1 MEYFEFAE
9 EKTENWGQEFKKT
22 QNLSLKIDQEL
33 TNKFEKS
40 FNKNAQDNHLQ
51 WVNSFHQLQRI
62 ENKNDRSEMEINF
75 EKFNK
80 IFAGDQ
86 FNWAEEFSKR
96 EHDELEE
103 MGKYTNGE
111 WTDEF
116 LNTRNENGD
125 DDKETARSARIL
137 LESLDLSDPKLSE
150 SKFVAY
156 LKELTENDSTING
169 TYKDQEQ
176 YNWEQ
181 EFQRNMEMAGL
192 SGDVE
197 DEQWKNLDKA
207 WDKYSFSGHGY
218 EQYAIR
224 EFANYRYSLEDAL
237 NPFHGLGSE
246 AIKSELSE
254 LKLSNGARYILAL
267 EELTRLRPT
276 DPEIWINLGQA
287 QAENELDVQAIG
299 AFHRAVQLDPKMN
312 AAWLGLGAGCVNEY
326 CVPDAMEAFKNI
338 AVNYE
343 PSLKIKSDDLLNNL
357 ISIFKSQVVRDESIR
372 TGALS
377 ILLNIAGEHGE
388 AIALLNNLAISTKV
402 SVIILYLV

>member
-1 MEYFEFAE
+1 MEYFEFAKDE
-9 EKTENWGQEFKKT
+9 TENWGQEFKKT
-22 QNLSLKIDQEL
+22 LNLSLNIDQEL

-40 FNKNAQDNHLQ
+40 FNKNIQDQ
-51 WVNSFHQLQRI
+51 WVKSFHQLQQGKEI
-62 ENKNDRSEMEINF
+62 ENEKDQKEMERNF
-75 EKFNK
+75 EKFNQ

-86 FNWAEEFSKR
+86 FNWAEEFSK
-96 EHDELEE
+96 HELIETE
-103 MGKYTNGE
+103 NNNKSE

-116 LNTRNENGD
+116 LNNQNVED

-137 LESLDLSDPKLSE
+137 LESLDLSDSKLAD

-169 TYKDQEQ
+169 TYSQDQDREQ
-176 YNWEQ
+176 YNWEK

-207 WDKYSFSGHGY
+207 WDKYAFSGHGY
-218 EQYAIR
+218 EQFATR

-246 AIKSELSE
+246 AIKSELPE
-254 LKLSNGARYILAL
+254 LKLSDGARYILAL

-276 DPEIWINLGQA
+276 DPEIWKNLGQA

-312 AAWLGLGAGCVNEY
+312 SAWLGLGAGCVNEY
-326 CVPDAMEAFKNI
+326 CVPDALEAFKNI
-338 AVNYE
+338 AVNSE
-343 PSLKIKSDDLLNNL
+343 PSLTIKSDDLLNNL
-357 ISIFKSQVVRDESIR
+357 ISIFKGQVVQDETVR
-372 TGALS
+372 VGALS
-377 ILLNIAGEHGE
+377 VLLNIAGEHWE
-388 AIALLNNLAISTKV
+388 AIALLNNLAISTNV
-402 SVIILYLV
+402 SANIL